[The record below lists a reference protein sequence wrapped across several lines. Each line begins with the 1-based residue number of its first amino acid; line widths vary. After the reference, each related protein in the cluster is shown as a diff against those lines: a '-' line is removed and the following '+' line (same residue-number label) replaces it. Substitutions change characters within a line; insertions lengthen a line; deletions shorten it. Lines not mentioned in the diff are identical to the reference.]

1 MTGSYSSSIDSS
13 MVNKSENSFSEEDVN
28 NIHSEANKC
37 RVTSQDYNE
46 LSDKIL
52 EIRQIEYE
60 QYLLLEEINRVD
72 AEKQRLQ
79 DLLNL
84 LKSTK
89 SNDRTK
95 NTKYHHHHLKRT
107 D

>member
-1 MTGSYSSSIDSS
+1 MI
-13 MVNKSENSFSEEDVN
+13 NKSENSFSKEDGN
-28 NIHSEANKC
+28 NIHSEGNER
-37 RVTSQDYNE
+37 RVTSQDYDE

-60 QYLLLEEINRVD
+60 QYLLVEEMNRVD

-89 SNDRTK
+89 SNERTK
-95 NTKYHHHHLKRT
+95 NTKYHHHYLKRT

>member
-1 MTGSYSSSIDSS
+1 MI
-13 MVNKSENSFSEEDVN
+13 NKSENSFSKEDGN
-28 NIHSEANKC
+28 NIHSEANKH
-37 RVTSQDYNE
+37 RVASQDCNE

-60 QYLLLEEINRVD
+60 QYLLVEEMNRVD

-79 DLLNL
+79 HLLNL

-95 NTKYHHHHLKRT
+95 NTKYHHHYIKRT